1 MLNQKIF
8 LMLKMSHHEP
18 DVDLFCLGHQDVLL
32 AGLNAE
38 DAKYNI
44 STTYGVKFMFEI
56 NNNIKYHWNK
66 LNTGNTISSAN
77 HFKK

>member
-1 MLNQKIF
+1 
-8 LMLKMSHHEP
+8 MSQHHEP

-44 STTYGVKFMFEI
+44 STTYGVQS
-56 NNNIKYHWNK
+56 N
-66 LNTGNTISSAN
+66 
-77 HFKK
+77 

>member
-1 MLNQKIF
+1 
-8 LMLKMSHHEP
+8 MSQHHEP
-18 DVDLFCLGHQDVLL
+18 DVDFCCLGHQDVLL
-32 AGLNAE
+32 SGLNAE

-44 STTYGVKFMFEI
+44 STTYGVKFMFEM

-77 HFKK
+77 HAGIFKETTVVFY